1 MDTKYA
7 LNGFL
12 ITMTHYFSAFRMP
25 ELAIANIL
33 ALMVLNHQHPNV
45 NEYIVVN
52 GTLTY
57 LMGYTYFL
65 QGRPSSGV
73 YMFLLGVLCIGS
85 VLAGKFQYLV
95 EDWNLRFR
103 VSKEVNVE
111 SDSEEDEDDVQAG
124 EEKPA
129 SWPPIY
135 QPADWAPIY
144 PTIVPTPESM
154 APPVEDNESET
165 ESQTDENTHSVAT
178 ESQTDEN
185 THPKSE

>member
-85 VLAGKFQYLV
+85 VLAGKFQYLM

-103 VSKEVNVE
+103 VSKEVTIE
-111 SDSEEDEDDVQAG
+111 SDSEEESV
-124 EEKPA
+124 EE
-129 SWPPIY
+129 SEEE
-135 QPADWAPIY
+135 Q
-144 PTIVPTPESM
+144 VEESV
-154 APPVEDNESET
+154 APVEATVESPVE
-165 ESQTDENTHSVAT
+165 AT
-178 ESQTDEN
+178 VEED
-185 THPKSE
+185 HHAKSE